1 MYYFIISSTCF
12 VLAIMGLIYSIISD
26 ELSHSWISKSLAVIM
41 LLIAMKVSNKLGL
54 LEKSDN
60 D

>member
-1 MYYFIISSTCF
+1 
-12 VLAIMGLIYSIISD
+12 MGLIYSIISD

-54 LEKSDN
+54 LEKSEN